1 MEILDEPFVMDMED
15 ILIEESPIEGGSPPA
30 QEPKKPTKVIE
41 PKKDEFG
48 EELIEIPDI
57 EIEEDTGKDKGNGN
71 QPPKSTEQSS
81 SSSTNI
87 WVSFAKSLEGAGLL
101 NEFTEEE
108 FATLAEEVGSPVEAV
123 IALAESRIDSIIK
136 EHVNAQDEDY
146 KEFVKMRDSGVDL
159 AEYAKIA
166 QQSREYSSYRLE
178 DVKSNPD
185 LQKKVVREDMRN
197 KGMASD
203 EIEDLIESLEDTD
216 KLGKRAEAAVTNLNK
231 FKETKIKELESQTKA
246 QQKAEQ
252 EAYQRQ
258 LQTIREN
265 IENVKE
271 VVPGI
276 AINKQTKEK
285 LYKMITEPAA
295 TTQDGRQVNAITAKM
310 LQDPNKFNLITAELI
325 RLGVYDGKWD
335 SLVKITKSKAIEEL
349 EKVVNSGADFKSGSS
364 GRTSSQVEYLKKM
377 NF

>member
-1 MEILDEPFVMDMED
+1 MLVTDEPFVMDMED

-30 QEPKKPTKVIE
+30 PEPKKPKGEE
-41 PKKDEFG
+41 PPKDKFG

-57 EIEEDTGKDKGNGN
+57 ETEEDEGKDKGNSN

-81 SSSTNI
+81 SSSPNV

-108 FATLAEEVGSPVEAV
+108 FATLVEETGSPVEAV
-123 IALAESRIDSIIK
+123 IAMADTTIKQTIDAHIA
-136 EHVNAQDEDY
+136 AQDEDY

-159 AEYAKIA
+159 TEYAKIA
-166 QQSREYSSYRLE
+166 QQSKEYLSYKLE

-185 LQKKVVREDMRN
+185 LQKKVVREDMKI

-203 EIEDLIESLEDTD
+203 EIDDLIESLEDTD
-216 KLGKRAEAAVTNLNK
+216 KLGKRAEAAVANLNK
-231 FKETKIKELESQTKA
+231 FKETKVKELETQTKV

-252 EAYQRQ
+252 EAYQKQ
-258 LQTIREN
+258 LQAIREN
-265 IENVKE
+265 LESVKE

-349 EKVVNSGADFKSGSS
+349 EKVVNSGADFKSGSG

>member
-1 MEILDEPFVMDMED
+1 MLVTDEPFVMDMED

-30 QEPKKPTKVIE
+30 PEPKKPKGEE
-41 PKKDEFG
+41 PPKDKFG

-57 EIEEDTGKDKGNGN
+57 ETEEDEGKDKGNSN

-81 SSSTNI
+81 SSSPNV

-108 FATLAEEVGSPVEAV
+108 FATLVEETGSPVEAV
-123 IALAESRIDSIIK
+123 IAMADTTIKQTIDAHIA
-136 EHVNAQDEDY
+136 AQDEDY

-159 AEYAKIA
+159 TEYAKIA
-166 QQSREYSSYRLE
+166 QQSKEYLSYKLE

-185 LQKKVVREDMRN
+185 LQKKVVREDMKI

-203 EIEDLIESLEDTD
+203 EIDDLIESLEDTD
-216 KLGKRAEAAVTNLNK
+216 KLGKRAEAAVANLNK
-231 FKETKIKELESQTKA
+231 FKETKVKELETQTKA
-246 QQKAEQ
+246 QQKAAQ
-252 EAYQRQ
+252 EAYQKQ
-258 LQTIREN
+258 LQAIRESL
-265 IENVKE
+265 ESVKE

-349 EKVVNSGADFKSGSS
+349 EKVVNSGADFKSGSG

>member
-1 MEILDEPFVMDMED
+1 MLVTDEPFVTDMED
-15 ILIEESPIEGGSPPA
+15 ILIEDTPIEGGSPPA
-30 QEPKKPTKVIE
+30 IEPKKPSKAEE
-41 PKKDEFG
+41 PKKDNFG

-57 EIEEDTGKDKGNGN
+57 ETEGDEGKGKDSN
-71 QPPKSTEQSS
+71 QPPKSTEQTSS
-81 SSSTNI
+81 SSPSV

-123 IALAESRIDSIIK
+123 IALAESKIDGIIR
-136 EHVNAQDEDY
+136 EHINSQDDDY

-159 AEYAKIA
+159 TEYAKIA
-166 QQSREYSSYRLE
+166 QQAKEYSSYKIE
-178 DVKSNPD
+178 DVRTNPD
-185 LQKKVVREDMRN
+185 LQKKVVREDMKI
-197 KGMASD
+197 KGMAND
-203 EIEDLIESLEDTD
+203 EIDDLIESLEDTD
-216 KLGKRAEAAVTNLNK
+216 KLGKRAEASVANLNK
-231 FKETKIKELESQTKA
+231 FRDTKVKELETQTKA

-252 EAYQRQ
+252 EAYQNQ
-258 LQTIREN
+258 LQSIRDN
-265 IENVKE
+265 IETIKE

-295 TTQDGRQVNAITAKM
+295 TTKDGRQVNAITAKM

-325 RLGVYDGKWD
+325 RLGIYDGKWD

-349 EKVVNSGADFKSGSS
+349 EKVVNSGADFKSGSG
-364 GRTSSQVEYLKKM
+364 GRSSSQTEYLKKM

>member
-1 MEILDEPFVMDMED
+1 MLVTDEPFVMDMED
-15 ILIEESPIEGGSPPA
+15 ILIEETPIEGGSPPA
-30 QEPKKPTKVIE
+30 LEPKKPKGEET
-41 PKKDEFG
+41 PKDNFG

-57 EIEEDTGKDKGNGN
+57 EIEEGEGKDKGNSN

-81 SSSTNI
+81 SSSPNV

-108 FATLAEEVGSPVEAV
+108 FATLVEETGSPVEAV
-123 IALAESRIDSIIK
+123 IAMADTTIKQTIDAHIA
-136 EHVNAQDEDY
+136 AQDEDY

-159 AEYAKIA
+159 TEYAKIA
-166 QQSREYSSYRLE
+166 QQSKEYSSYKLE

-185 LQKKVVREDMRN
+185 LQKKVVREDMKI

-203 EIEDLIESLEDTD
+203 EIDDLIESLEDTD
-216 KLGKRAEAAVTNLNK
+216 KLGKRAEAAVATLNK
-231 FKETKIKELESQTKA
+231 FKETKVKELEAQTKA

-252 EAYQRQ
+252 EAYQKQ
-258 LQTIREN
+258 LQAIREN
-265 IENVKE
+265 LESVKE

-349 EKVVNSGADFKSGSS
+349 EKVVNSGADFKSGSG